1 MPSTKF
7 PEDVPCVQ
15 VHRTYSYEE
24 PIAIRH
30 TNAYSGYVLCD
41 VSFSDHEPGV
51 TTKLAR
57 MIRKEFKTAD
67 QARQY
72 ARENP
77 GKYVMFSL
85 EHIRELLPP
94 ETVRVSILE
103 PWVVVWTPDMDTHTV
118 PL

>member
-85 EHIRELLPP
+85 EQHPRAASAGNRAGFHIGAVGCGL
-94 ETVRVSILE
+94 
-103 PWVVVWTPDMDTHTV
+103 TPDMDTHTV